1 MKRMDV
7 LRHVLIALALASGA
21 GGPIASRALA
31 PEPVREIESDLEK
44 EANVQAAGAWERRDP
59 NFFGHLADLVCQK
72 VNYHRAKLMWESKGV
87 SRRGGK
93 LVWESTGGAK
103 GGKNIMVEEVLSL
116 ESRSDGEGSKWHFC
130 IAANVPG
137 EEDSDFTFEAILRLS
152 GNEGETGK
160 GYNWQAKNVY
170 YDKSIEMEPKPKPKE
185 ECVPF
190 AEARTSWAK
199 VNAFTQNLE
208 RAPIGGQEAALEHFP

>member
-1 MKRMDV
+1 
-7 LRHVLIALALASGA
+7 
-21 GGPIASRALA
+21 
-31 PEPVREIESDLEK
+31 
-44 EANVQAAGAWERRDP
+44 
-59 NFFGHLADLVCQK
+59 
-72 VNYHRAKLMWESKGV
+72 
-87 SRRGGK
+87 
-93 LVWESTGGAK
+93 
-103 GGKNIMVEEVLSL
+103 MVEEVLSL

-208 RAPIGGQEAALEHFP
+208 RAPIGGQEAALEHFPKSFDARKEFPACKATVENIQDQALLHAPHAGLGLVNTPSVQTA